1 MVTFF
6 AGTFVGYVV
15 GLVVSEKY
23 RRSGGK
29 HVAERAEEASL
40 VGPVSDGKDHLA
52 EPAGVGPFECAPEVA
67 GGAKR
72 VVPEGAAPP
81 GAEDEGLVSV
91 QGRQWR
97 VGISRPPAAGGTAHG
112 PPAWVRRA

>member
-81 GAEDEGLVSV
+81 GAEDEGLVP
-91 QGRQWR
+91 
-97 VGISRPPAAGGTAHG
+97 VGLRDGQHAVDASREQVAGQTLAD
-112 PPAWVRRA
+112 V

>member
-23 RRSGGK
+23 PRSGGK

-40 VGPVSDGKDHLA
+40 VGPVGDGEDHLA
-52 EPAGVGPFECAPEVA
+52 ERAGIGPLESAPEVA
-67 GGAKR
+67 GGAQR

-81 GAEDEGLVSV
+81 GAEDEGLVA
-91 QGRQWR
+91 
-97 VGISRPPAAGGTAHG
+97 VGLRDGQHAVDPPGEQVAGQTLAD
-112 PPAWVRRA
+112 V

>member
-1 MVTFF
+1 MVTFLV
-6 AGTFVGYVV
+6 GTFVGYVV

-40 VGPVSDGKDHLA
+40 VGPVGDGKDHLA
-52 EPAGVGPFECAPEVA
+52 ERAGVGLLEGAPEVA
-67 GGAKR
+67 GGAQR

-81 GAEDEGLVSV
+81 GAEDEGLASE

-97 VGISRPPAAGGTAHG
+97 VGISLPSAAGGTAHG